1 MNDKNEANKYVEKA
15 IVHRECTLTG
25 NYRRG
30 NVAASY
36 IEKINEKLLNGKKE
50 NAYCFIDKVLCSDN
64 PNAIMWIVPVCIAL
78 EYRVEFIESKLRTY
92 SMDKSLGILSF
103 NASMLLKSI
112 KV

>member
-64 PNAIMWIVPVCIAL
+64 PKCYHVDCACMH
-78 EYRVEFIESKLRTY
+78 
-92 SMDKSLGILSF
+92 SF
-103 NASMLLKSI
+103 RISS
-112 KV
+112 